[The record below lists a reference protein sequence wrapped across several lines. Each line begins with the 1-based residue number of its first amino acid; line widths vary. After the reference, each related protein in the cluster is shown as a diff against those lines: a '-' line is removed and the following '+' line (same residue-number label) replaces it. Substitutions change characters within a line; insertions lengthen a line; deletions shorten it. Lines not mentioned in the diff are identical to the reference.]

1 MYTVKGRIVTAL
13 VLSKLTDI
21 LLSAKTTLPTL
32 LNALGVP
39 SWMLGFLVPLREA
52 GALLPQA
59 AMSAWLIR
67 KRSRRMPWVVSM
79 LIQMFFIFAM
89 IFVPLI
95 LLPLFMSEAS
105 QLYALLSGL
114 IVLASLVGLSFARAM
129 TSLTMKDIQGKHLEK
144 GTRGNAVGIAS
155 TIAGVLSLSFATFTF
170 LAGKMNEQV
179 ILIIAVL
186 CFVAMLL
193 SVLTLKSLETDIDVM
208 SSSAKGPR
216 SKKVMAAKIT
226 SYIKTFSGQLGLFV
240 LVRSCFVHTALIA
253 PFFIV
258 WASSLSSQ
266 DGFITLSGFIIAQAA
281 ATILSSYIWGLLS
294 DHNAKLTMQLGA
306 ITVLLV
312 CLASIFI
319 IHFELRQFIHSIW
332 FVIGYFLMSVGHEGA
347 RSGRKIYALD
357 IKEGSDRTDFIGK
370 ANTAIGAVILL
381 LGAFY
386 ATLTFAGNLIL
397 FSMIALG
404 ISVGLLLSVT
414 MKNEKSQP

>member
-1 MYTVKGRIVTAL
+1 MVTWRIITAL
-13 VLSKLTDI
+13 ILSKLTDI

-32 LNALGVP
+32 LNLVGAP

-59 AMSAWLIR
+59 PMSAWLIR
-67 KRSRRMPWVVSM
+67 KRSRRVPWVASM
-79 LIQMFFIFAM
+79 LVQSFFILLM

-95 LLPLFMSEAS
+95 LLPLFMNKAGQS
-105 QLYALLSGL
+105 YALFSGF
-114 IVLASLVGLSFARAM
+114 IVVTSLVGLSLARAM
-129 TSLTMKDIQGKHLEK
+129 TSLTMKDIQGKHLDK

-155 TIAGVLSLSFATFTF
+155 TVAGVLSLLLATFT
-170 LAGKMNEQV
+170 LLTGKMNIQV
-179 ILIIAVL
+179 ILIIAVFCL
-186 CFVAMLL
+186 VAMLL
-193 SVLTLKSLETDIDVM
+193 SVLALKDVETDVDVLN
-208 SSSAKGPR
+208 SSADNSRVQNGI
-216 SKKVMAAKIT
+216 AAKIT
-226 SYIKTFSGQLGLFV
+226 SYIKTFSGQLGLFI

-258 WASSLSSQ
+258 WASSLSLQ
-266 DGFITLSGFIIAQAA
+266 GGFITLSGFIIAQAA

-306 ITVLLV
+306 LTVLLV
-312 CLASIFI
+312 CLATLFI
-319 IHFELRQFIHSIW
+319 IQFELSQSIHSIW
-332 FVIGYFLMSVGHEGA
+332 FFIGYFLMSVGHEGA

-386 ATLTFAGNLIL
+386 ATLSLAGNLIL
-397 FSMIALG
+397 FSMMALG
-404 ISVGLLLSVT
+404 ISVGLLLSIT
-414 MKNEKSQP
+414 MENEKS

>member
-1 MYTVKGRIVTAL
+1 VNIKTVKWRIVTAL

-32 LNALGVP
+32 LNTLGVP

-59 AMSAWLIR
+59 AMSAWLIS
-67 KRSRRMPWVVSM
+67 KKGRRVPWVVSM
-79 LIQMFFIFAM
+79 LIQVFFIGIM

-95 LLPLFMSEAS
+95 VLPLFMNEAS
-105 QLYALLSGL
+105 QVYAVLSGL
-114 IVLASLVGLSFARAM
+114 IVLMSLVGLSLARAM
-129 TSLTMKDIQGKHLEK
+129 TSLTMKDIQGKHLDK
-144 GTRGNAVGIAS
+144 GKRGNAVGIAS
-155 TIAGVLSLSFATFTF
+155 TAAGVLSLLFALFTL

-186 CFVAMLL
+186 CFFAMLL
-193 SVLTLKSLETDIDVM
+193 SVLALQNLETDVDLKN
-208 SSSAKGPR
+208 SGADRPLTTNR
-216 SKKVMAAKIT
+216 MALQIKA
-226 SYIKTFSGQLGLFV
+226 YLKTFSGQLGLFI

-253 PFFIV
+253 PFYII

-266 DGFITLSGFIIAQAA
+266 NGLITLSGFIIAQAA

-306 ITVLLV
+306 LTVLLV
-312 CLASIFI
+312 CLATLFI
-319 IHFELRQFIHSIW
+319 IQFELSQSIHSIW
-332 FVIGYFLMSVGHEGA
+332 FFIGYFLMSVGHEGT

-357 IKEGSDRTDFIGK
+357 IKEGSQRTDFIGK
-370 ANTAIGAVILL
+370 ANTAIGAIILV

-386 ATLTFAGNLIL
+386 ATLNFAGNFVL

-404 ISVGLLLSVT
+404 ISIGLLLSVT
-414 MKNEKSQP
+414 LRNEK

>member
-1 MYTVKGRIVTAL
+1 MNKKTVKWRIVTAL
-13 VLSKLTDI
+13 VLSKLADI

-32 LNALGVP
+32 LNTLGVP

-59 AMSAWLIR
+59 TMSAWLIS
-67 KRSRRMPWVVSM
+67 KKSRRMPWVVSM
-79 LIQMFFIFAM
+79 LMQMLFILVM

-95 LLPLFMSEAS
+95 LLPLVMSESS
-105 QLYALLSGL
+105 QFYGLLSGL
-114 IVLASLVGLSFARAM
+114 IVLTSLVGLSLARAM
-129 TSLTMKDIQGKHLEK
+129 TSLTMKDIQGNHLDK

-155 TIAGVLSLSFATFTF
+155 TAAGVLSLLFATFTL
-170 LAGKMNEQV
+170 LAGKMNEQI
-179 ILIIAVL
+179 ILIIAGL

-193 SVLTLKSLETDIDVM
+193 SVLTLKNIETDIDVM
-208 SSSAKGPR
+208 SSRAD
-216 SKKVMAAKIT
+216 SKVTKNLMTAKIT
-226 SYIKTFSGQLGLFV
+226 SYIKTFSGQLGLFI

-253 PFFIV
+253 PFYIV
-258 WASSLSSQ
+258 WASSFSSQ
-266 DGFITLSGFIIAQAA
+266 GGFITLSGFIIAQAA

-294 DHNAKLTMQLGA
+294 DHSAKLTMQLGA
-306 ITVLLV
+306 LTVLLV
-312 CLASIFI
+312 CLATMFI
-319 IHFELRQFIHSIW
+319 IQYELSQSIHSVW

-386 ATLTFAGNLIL
+386 AALTFAGNLIL
-397 FSMIALG
+397 FSMFALG

-414 MKNEKSQP
+414 MKSEK